1 LEGPQVEER
10 YRNGV
15 PSFAIASEIVVAEKG
30 STNLILGE
38 TGAMFRSLGA
48 SIWDHQIPIRFG
60 GIPLWHRMTV
70 IRLTN
75 GGLVVHSPPRLNPVS
90 RREFQELG
98 PIVAIVAPSWWH
110 DLYLQQHLNAYPEV
124 RLYGAPTLVKCNR
137 SLPFAE
143 VLCDTAPL
151 LWKGEIDQL
160 HVQGIGLFLDE
171 IVFYHRRSRSLIVA
185 DLLFNLSEKD
195 AWITRAMGSLVIG
208 PFPGC
213 RFARLYRPAVTDR
226 RRMRTSLERI
236 LDWDFDQIIIGS

>member
-1 LEGPQVEER
+1 
-10 YRNGV
+10 
-15 PSFAIASEIVVAEKG
+15 
-30 STNLILGE
+30 
-38 TGAMFRSLGA
+38 MFRSRGIN
-48 SIWDHQIPIRFG
+48 IWDHEMPIRFG

-75 GGLVVHSPPRLNPVS
+75 GGLVVHSPTRLDLAS
-90 RREFQELG
+90 QEEFQMLG

-110 DLYLQQHLNAYPEV
+110 DLHLREYLSAYPNA
-124 RLYGAPTLVKCNR
+124 RLYGAPTLVRWYR

-143 VLCDTAPL
+143 VLDDSAPS
-151 LWKGEIDQL
+151 LWTEEIDQV

-195 AWITRAMGSLVIG
+195 AWITRTMGSLVIG

-213 RFARLYRPAVTDR
+213 RFARLYRPAVPDR
-226 RRMRTSLERI
+226 RRMRTALERI
-236 LDWDFDQIIIGS
+236 LDWDFDQIIVGHGAVVENNGKEVFRTAFRWLLK

>member
-1 LEGPQVEER
+1 
-10 YRNGV
+10 
-15 PSFAIASEIVVAEKG
+15 
-30 STNLILGE
+30 
-38 TGAMFRSLGA
+38 M
-48 SIWDHQIPIRFG
+48 PIRFG

-75 GGLVVHSPPRLNPVS
+75 GGLVVHSPTRLDLAS
-90 RREFQELG
+90 RQEFQKLG

-110 DLYLQQHLNAYPEV
+110 DLYLREYLSAYPDA
-124 RLYGAPTLVKCNR
+124 RLYGAPTLVRWNR

-143 VLCDTAPL
+143 ALGDAAPS
-151 LWKGEIDQL
+151 LWAGDIDQL

-171 IVFYHRRSRSLIVA
+171 IVFYHRHSRSLIVT

-195 AWITRAMGSLVIG
+195 AWITRALGSVVIG

-213 RFARLYRPAVTDR
+213 RFPRLYRPAVTDR

-236 LDWDFDQIIIGS
+236 LDWDFDQIIVGHGAVVQNHGMEVFRTAFRWLLK